1 MLFFITI
8 SIILVNVIMLIFSSF
23 KLIVTNLEINNS
35 NNKIMPIYE
44 LKIAFYLL
52 GKIKLFSFKI
62 NNNKTKKI
70 LEKDFIKPKIE
81 NIKIKSHEK
90 SKKQKK
96 FQIKILKQFI
106 KKLELESI
114 NLLIY
119 VDTKNVIL
127 TSYFV
132 GIISSIITNILKENI
147 KNFDSKHH
155 IFKITPLY
163 KNQNYIYIK
172 LNCIINIKIVHIISM
187 YKLGNKYKGGKKYE
201 RSPYRRFNVNCY
213 GKY

>member
-35 NNKIMPIYE
+35 NNKIIPIYE

-70 LEKDFIKPKIE
+70 LEKDFIKQKIE

-132 GIISSIITNILKENI
+132 GIISSIIPNILKENI

>member
-35 NNKIMPIYE
+35 NNKIIPIYE

-62 NNNKTKKI
+62 NNKKTKKI
-70 LEKDFIKPKIE
+70 LEKNFIKQKIE

-132 GIISSIITNILKENI
+132 GIISSIIPNILKENI
-147 KNFDSKHH
+147 KNFDGKHH

-172 LNCIINIKIVHIISM
+172 LNCIINIKIVHIMSM

>member
-70 LEKDFIKPKIE
+70 LEKNFIKQKIE

-132 GIISSIITNILKENI
+132 AIISGIIPNILKENI

>member
-35 NNKIMPIYE
+35 NNKIIPIYE

-70 LEKDFIKPKIE
+70 LEKDFIKQKIE

-132 GIISSIITNILKENI
+132 GIISSIIPNILKENI

-172 LNCIINIKIVHIISM
+172 LNCIINIKIVHIMSM

>member
-70 LEKDFIKPKIE
+70 LEKDFIKQKIE

-96 FQIKILKQFI
+96 FQIKISKQFI

-132 GIISSIITNILKENI
+132 AIISSIIPNILKENI

>member
-70 LEKDFIKPKIE
+70 LEKDFIKQKIE

-132 GIISSIITNILKENI
+132 GIISSIIPNILKENI

>member
-35 NNKIMPIYE
+35 NNKIIPIYE

-70 LEKDFIKPKIE
+70 LEKDFIKQKIE

-132 GIISSIITNILKENI
+132 GIISSIIPNILKENI
-147 KNFDSKHH
+147 KNFDGKHH

>member
-62 NNNKTKKI
+62 NNKKTKKI
-70 LEKDFIKPKIE
+70 LEKDFIKQKIE

-132 GIISSIITNILKENI
+132 GIISSIIPNILKENI

-172 LNCIINIKIVHIISM
+172 LNCIINIKIVHIMSM

>member
-62 NNNKTKKI
+62 NNKKTKKI
-70 LEKDFIKPKIE
+70 LEKDFIKQKIE

-132 GIISSIITNILKENI
+132 GIISSIIPNILKENI
-147 KNFDSKHH
+147 KNFDGKHH

-172 LNCIINIKIVHIISM
+172 LNCIINIKIVHIMSM

>member
-70 LEKDFIKPKIE
+70 LEKDFIKQKIE

-132 GIISSIITNILKENI
+132 GIISSIIPNILKENI

-155 IFKITPLY
+155 MFKITPLY

>member
-8 SIILVNVIMLIFSSF
+8 SIILVNAIMLIFSSF

-70 LEKDFIKPKIE
+70 LEKDFIKQKIE

-132 GIISSIITNILKENI
+132 GIISSIIPNILKENI

>member
-35 NNKIMPIYE
+35 NNKIIPIYE

-70 LEKDFIKPKIE
+70 LEKDFIKQKIE

-132 GIISSIITNILKENI
+132 GIISSIIPNILKENI
-147 KNFDSKHH
+147 KNFDGKHH

-172 LNCIINIKIVHIISM
+172 LNCIINIKIVHIMSM

>member
-70 LEKDFIKPKIE
+70 LEKDFIKQKIE

-132 GIISSIITNILKENI
+132 GIISSIIPNILKENI
-147 KNFDSKHH
+147 KNFDGKHH

-163 KNQNYIYIK
+163 NIFVS
-172 LNCIINIKIVHIISM
+172 II
-187 YKLGNKYKGGKKYE
+187 
-201 RSPYRRFNVNCY
+201 
-213 GKY
+213 

>member
-62 NNNKTKKI
+62 NNKKTKKI
-70 LEKDFIKPKIE
+70 LEKDFIKQKIE

-132 GIISSIITNILKENI
+132 AIISSIIPNILKENI

>member
-70 LEKDFIKPKIE
+70 LEKDFIKQKIE

-132 GIISSIITNILKENI
+132 AIISGIIPNILKENI

>member
-1 MLFFITI
+1 MLFFLTI
-8 SIILVNVIMLIFSSF
+8 LIILINIIMLIFSSF
-23 KLIVTNLEINNS
+23 KLIVTNLEISNS
-35 NNKIMPIYE
+35 NNKIIPIYE

-70 LEKDFIKPKIE
+70 LEKDFVKQKIE

-90 SKKQKK
+90 NKKQKK
-96 FQIKILKQFI
+96 SQIKILKQFI

-114 NLLIY
+114 SLIIY
-119 VDTKNVIL
+119 LDTESVIL

-132 GIISSIITNILKENI
+132 GIISSIVPNILKENI
-147 KNFDSKHH
+147 KNFDSKNH

-163 KNQNYIYIK
+163 KNKNYIYIK

-187 YKLGNKYKGGKKYE
+187 YKLGNKYKGGKKHE
-201 RSPYRRFNVNCY
+201 RSSYRRFNVNCY

>member
-23 KLIVTNLEINNS
+23 KLIVINLEINNS

-62 NNNKTKKI
+62 NNKKTKKI
-70 LEKDFIKPKIE
+70 LEKDFIKQKIE

-132 GIISSIITNILKENI
+132 GIISSIIPNILKENI

>member
-70 LEKDFIKPKIE
+70 LEKDFIKQKIE

-106 KKLELESI
+106 KKLELERI

-132 GIISSIITNILKENI
+132 AIISGIIPNILKENI

>member
-70 LEKDFIKPKIE
+70 LEKDFIKQKIE

-132 GIISSIITNILKENI
+132 GIISSIIPNILKENI
-147 KNFDSKHH
+147 KNFDGKHH

-172 LNCIINIKIVHIISM
+172 LNCIINIKIVHIMSM

>member
-70 LEKDFIKPKIE
+70 LEKDFIKQKIE

-132 GIISSIITNILKENI
+132 AIISSIIPNILKENI
-147 KNFDSKHH
+147 KNFDGKHH

-172 LNCIINIKIVHIISM
+172 LNCIINIKIVHIMSM

>member
-70 LEKDFIKPKIE
+70 LEKDFIKQKIE

-96 FQIKILKQFI
+96 FQIKMLKQFI

-132 GIISSIITNILKENI
+132 AIISSIIPNILKENI

>member
-8 SIILVNVIMLIFSSF
+8 SIILVNAIMLIFSSF

-62 NNNKTKKI
+62 NNKKTKKI
-70 LEKDFIKPKIE
+70 LEKDFIKQKIE

-132 GIISSIITNILKENI
+132 GIISSIIPNILKENI

>member
-1 MLFFITI
+1 MLFFITV

-35 NNKIMPIYE
+35 NNKIMRIYE

-70 LEKDFIKPKIE
+70 LEKDFIKQKIE

-132 GIISSIITNILKENI
+132 AIISSIIPNILKENI

>member
-62 NNNKTKKI
+62 NKTKKI
-70 LEKDFIKPKIE
+70 LEKDFIKQKIE

-132 GIISSIITNILKENI
+132 AIISSIIPNILKENI

>member
-70 LEKDFIKPKIE
+70 LEKDFIKQKIE

-132 GIISSIITNILKENI
+132 GIISSIIPNILKENI
-147 KNFDSKHH
+147 KNFDGKHQ

-172 LNCIINIKIVHIISM
+172 LNCIINIKIVHIMSM

>member
-70 LEKDFIKPKIE
+70 LEKHFIKQKIE

-132 GIISSIITNILKENI
+132 AIISSIIPNILKENI

>member
-70 LEKDFIKPKIE
+70 LEKDFIKQKIE

-114 NLLIY
+114 NLIIY

-132 GIISSIITNILKENI
+132 GIISSIIPNILKENI

>member
-8 SIILVNVIMLIFSSF
+8 SIILVNAIMLIFSSF

-62 NNNKTKKI
+62 NNKKTKKI
-70 LEKDFIKPKIE
+70 LEKDFIKQKIE

-132 GIISSIITNILKENI
+132 GIISSIIPNILKENI
-147 KNFDSKHH
+147 KNFDGKHH

-172 LNCIINIKIVHIISM
+172 LNCIINIKIVHIMSM

>member
-35 NNKIMPIYE
+35 NNKIIPIYE

-62 NNNKTKKI
+62 NNKKTKKI
-70 LEKDFIKPKIE
+70 LEKNFIKQKIE

-132 GIISSIITNILKENI
+132 GIISSIIPNILKENI
-147 KNFDSKHH
+147 KNFDGKYH
-155 IFKITPLY
+155 IFKSTPLY

-172 LNCIINIKIVHIISM
+172 LNCIINIKIVHIMSM

>member
-70 LEKDFIKPKIE
+70 LEKDFIKQKIE

-132 GIISSIITNILKENI
+132 AIISSIIPNILKENI